1 MTGFTLHLTALYA
14 GILTLLQIALS
25 INVVRNRARSKVLYS
40 DGGDETLARAMRT
53 HGNFIEYV
61 PMAIILMGIVRT
73 RRRPGVGATHLRAG
87 ADRRAACPL
96 LRDRLAELSNAG
108 GKRAGPR
115 GGCCWPAA
123 RDLVDYVGIGR

>member
-61 PMAIILMGIVRT
+61 PMAIILMGIVELGGGPAWALHTYGLVLIVARLVHCYAIGWQNFPT
-73 RRRPGVGATHLRAG
+73 RVASVLTTWVLLAG
-87 ADRRAACPL
+87 AAIWSIT
-96 LRDRLAELSNAG
+96 LAS
-108 GKRAGPR
+108 P
-115 GGCCWPAA
+115 
-123 RDLVDYVGIGR
+123 